1 MEVVLV
7 RHGRPLIERRRS
19 GIADPGL
26 DPYGEWQAERV
37 SEWLAHEPVDAIVT
51 SPKARAIETV
61 APLMRR
67 LAMVNE
73 VVADLDEIDRGAATY
88 IPTDLLPT
96 KGGEYWENIIAQKWD
111 EIGWD
116 PPEVFAARIRGAWND
131 LVANPRGDHVVVG
144 CHGGTIRGILAAVI
158 GEDSPAFHV
167 QTQFASITR
176 IKVENGQS
184 RIMSANETGH
194 FDADRIGLRGPM
206 NTHADLLRRRAV
218 R

>member
-1 MEVVLV
+1 
-7 RHGRPLIERRRS
+7 
-19 GIADPGL
+19 
-26 DPYGEWQAERV
+26 
-37 SEWLAHEPVDAIVT
+37 
-51 SPKARAIETV
+51 
-61 APLMRR
+61 
-67 LAMVNE
+67 MVNE

-176 IKVENGQS
+176 VMVENGQP
-184 RIMSANETGH
+184 RIVSANETGH
-194 FDADRIGLRGPM
+194 FDADRIGVRGPM
-206 NTHADLLRRRAV
+206 NTHDELEH
-218 R
+218 